1 MKDKFKNLKNKKLL
15 IFAVIICAIAVL
27 VFSTKEQL
35 FKTNSLQTE
44 DNKETISIKGAVFN
58 AQIVP
63 LIKPTTNGDFFID
76 GKNIVTQ
83 ASSYLGTDYSTGS
96 FDCSKLVQNAL
107 SKAGVTG
114 ISGLHLSDS
123 TSIPRQTMDW
133 FSNTKG
139 NAWSQLKYWKYKN
152 GKITEIYYN
161 GSQNMGPSI
170 RDNSSAL
177 KVTTNN
183 VTKQMN
189 VLKINDPITSNLRWY
204 QYYDEKG
211 KKQEL
216 PMGTIIMSYGSQWTS
231 SNGWKNGKQNHAWI
245 AIGNLGTSNANEAAN
260 ILVKMGIIKENQKQY
275 VESNGSCNYWRIEN
289 AGSTGVRI
297 NNGDPD
303 MSLDGEGKKIGPIW
317 AFQVANDNIGTIS
330 FGVNKVSSRNSN
342 KKVNATF
349 KYKLTTQDGNSS
361 IKNGQIV
368 ANSGNKVTISY

>member
-1 MKDKFKNLKNKKLL
+1 MFEGSIMFMKDKFKNLKNKKLL
-15 IFAVIICAIAVL
+15 IFAVIVCAIAVL

-152 GKITEIYYN
+152 RRGVFTIYKKLSCDDFNINGTEYKR
-161 GSQNMGPSI
+161 SNMF
-170 RDNSSAL
+170 L
-177 KVTTNN
+177 
-183 VTKQMN
+183 Q
-189 VLKINDPITSNLRWY
+189 
-204 QYYDEKG
+204 
-211 KKQEL
+211 
-216 PMGTIIMSYGSQWTS
+216 
-231 SNGWKNGKQNHAWI
+231 
-245 AIGNLGTSNANEAAN
+245 
-260 ILVKMGIIKENQKQY
+260 
-275 VESNGSCNYWRIEN
+275 
-289 AGSTGVRI
+289 
-297 NNGDPD
+297 
-303 MSLDGEGKKIGPIW
+303 
-317 AFQVANDNIGTIS
+317 
-330 FGVNKVSSRNSN
+330 
-342 KKVNATF
+342 
-349 KYKLTTQDGNSS
+349 
-361 IKNGQIV
+361 
-368 ANSGNKVTISY
+368 